1 MNGGLKAALLVSGVA
16 LAGCTTTTQEV
27 KVRPLDPAAAIRNK
41 GDEVAVAR
49 GQLALGNVGLALEA
63 FHIAQRARPYD
74 PAPAAGIGDCY
85 AAMGRYDIAES
96 SYEVALSLAPRDHGL
111 LLGLASIV
119 ERAGDLR
126 RASDIRAEA
135 DRFQQAHLM
144 ASQAVEPAP
153 GITARQAEA
162 PQIAMTGSITVD
174 LPPARPADKVTIAAL
189 HVSVPTLAADEH
201 LAASEPPPLPNPERS
216 PQPPSRDM
224 TIAIEATSPRLER
237 LSSGE
242 IALVTTEKVVWAPKS
257 PERPSLAA
265 VLRSLPK
272 ARNRTEVAT
281 ALVEASPIS
290 ERPSLAAVLRSLP
303 KARNQTEVATALVE
317 PSPISDKS
325 KLAKVPDTPT
335 KLLNRA
341 QVATAVRWIPLFP
354 SAGKASVQVLNA
366 AGRQGVAASARKILS
381 GRGWRSVAIGNASLF
396 RHASVVL
403 YPKSRAALG
412 RSLAAQ
418 FGVKARMIRTDRVV
432 LLLGHDLAARIA
444 SQRRS

>member
-1 MNGGLKAALLVSGVA
+1 MNGGLKAALLVSGVT

-96 SYEVALSLAPRDHGL
+96 SYEVALSLAPRDHAL

-119 ERAGDLR
+119 ERGGDLR

-135 DRFQQAHLM
+135 DRFQRTAQLM
-144 ASQAVEPAP
+144 ATKAEQSAPTPQAKQVEQPS
-153 GITARQAEA
+153 
-162 PQIAMTGSITVD
+162 QIAMTGTITVD
-174 LPPARPADKVTIAAL
+174 LPPARPADKMVVGAL
-189 HVSVPTLAADEH
+189 HVAVPKLAADEH
-201 LAASEPPPLPNPERS
+201 LAASEAPALPNPERV
-216 PQPPSRDM
+216 PAPPSRDM
-224 TIAIEATSPRLER
+224 TLAIEAISPRLER

-242 IALVTTEKVVWAPKS
+242 IALVTTSKMTWAPKA
-257 PERPSLAA
+257 PERAS
-265 VLRSLPK
+265 
-272 ARNRTEVAT
+272 VAT
-281 ALVEASPIS
+281 AL
-290 ERPSLAAVLRSLP
+290 RPVP
-303 KARNQTEVATALVE
+303 KAPDRTGVATALLE
-317 PSPISDKS
+317 PPTISDKS
-325 KLAKVPDTPT
+325 KLTREVSGPT
-335 KLLNRA
+335 KLSDRM
-341 QVATAVRWIPLFP
+341 QVAAAVRWIPLFP
-354 SAGKASVQVLNA
+354 STGKASVQVLNA
-366 AGRQGVAASARKILS
+366 AGRQGVAASARRILS
-381 GRGWRSVAIGNASLF
+381 GRGWRAVAIGNASLF
-396 RHASVVL
+396 RHTSLVL
-403 YPKSRAALG
+403 YPKGRAALG